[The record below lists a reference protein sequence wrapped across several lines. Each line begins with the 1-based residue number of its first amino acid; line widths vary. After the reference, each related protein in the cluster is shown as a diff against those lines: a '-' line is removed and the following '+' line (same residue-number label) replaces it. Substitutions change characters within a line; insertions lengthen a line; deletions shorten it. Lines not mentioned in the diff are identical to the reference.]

1 MTFNKNTG
9 LHITDLIDSTT
20 LQKVQDEF
28 SKFSGMAA
36 LTTDNRGTPV
46 THGSG
51 FTDFCMKYT
60 RQSEVGCERCENC
73 DLMGAINTQEN
84 GKVCVYTCHAG
95 LVDFAAPILVN
106 GHLIGSFIGG
116 QVLKA
121 PIDEE
126 KVREIARNLDI
137 DEDEYLAAS
146 KKVNIISEEEINK
159 NANFLGTLAN
169 ILSQFAYTTYSKLN
183 NNEVNSN
190 GRMKYVLDSNL
201 ETIERLKKSLENV
214 EAVLKSDNIELHEKK
229 LRELNHDGSKII
241 RALSE
246 TVDYI
251 NMTKDEVDVVETVYN
266 IRDMISYCWRKT
278 CEIDGDGGN
287 EFVLEIADDVPENL
301 FGAYG
306 QFVNIIKKLLH
317 NAIYFCKNGVIRF
330 EVSQKVNEYSTDIK
344 ISITDTGNGIRPDD
358 LIKIQNS
365 LSFDEYRM
373 ENERDEINFSFHLI
387 GIMCR
392 QISGNIEVESELGK
406 YTKFTLNFPQLE
418 VRL

>member
-1 MTFNKNTG
+1 MTFDKNSN
-9 LHITDLIDSTT
+9 LHLTDLIDSST

-36 LTTDNRGTPV
+36 LTTDDRGTPV

-60 RQSEVGCERCENC
+60 RKSELGCERCENC

-106 GHLIGSFIGG
+106 GKLIGSFIGG
-116 QVLKA
+116 QVLKS
-121 PIDEE
+121 PIEEE

-137 DEDEYLAAS
+137 DEDEYVAAS

-159 NANFLGTLAN
+159 NANFLGAMAN
-169 ILSQFAYTTYSKLN
+169 ILSQFAFTTYSKLN
-183 NNEVNSN
+183 SNEENSS
-190 GRMKYVLDSNL
+190 GRMKYVLDSNID
-201 ETIERLKKSLENV
+201 TIERLKKSLENV
-214 EAVLKSDNIELHEKK
+214 EPVLNSSNHDLYEKK
-229 LRELNHDGSKII
+229 LRELQHDGSKIVKS
-241 RALSE
+241 LSE

-251 NMTKDEVDVVETVYN
+251 NMTKGEVDVVETVYN
-266 IRDMISYCWRKT
+266 IRDMLSYCWRKV
-278 CEIDGDGGN
+278 CETEGDGGN
-287 EFVLEIADDVPENL
+287 DFVLEVAQDVPENL

-306 QFVNIIKKLLH
+306 QLVNVIKKLLH
-317 NAIYFCKNGVIRF
+317 NAIYFCKNGVIRL

-344 ISITDTGNGIRPDD
+344 ISVTDTGNGIRPED
-358 LIKIQNS
+358 LVKIQNS
-365 LSFDEYRM
+365 LTQEDYRM

-392 QISGNIEVESELGK
+392 QLSGTIEVESELGN
-406 YTKFTLNFPQLE
+406 YTKFTINFPQLE